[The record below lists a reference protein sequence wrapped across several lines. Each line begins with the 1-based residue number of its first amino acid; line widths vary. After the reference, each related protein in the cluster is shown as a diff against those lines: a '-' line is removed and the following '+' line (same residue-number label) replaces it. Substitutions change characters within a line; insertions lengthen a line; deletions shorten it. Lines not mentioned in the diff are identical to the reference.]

1 MSSAKLS
8 HGCIAWMSRELQKM
22 DKGDRPLT
30 FEMPWMFLNL
40 KAPMPQTST
49 ETLLAG
55 KGCP

>member
-1 MSSAKLS
+1 MSSAALS
-8 HGCIAWMSRELQKM
+8 QGCIACMSTELQKM
-22 DKGDRPLT
+22 GKGDGPLT

-49 ETLLAG
+49 GTLLAG